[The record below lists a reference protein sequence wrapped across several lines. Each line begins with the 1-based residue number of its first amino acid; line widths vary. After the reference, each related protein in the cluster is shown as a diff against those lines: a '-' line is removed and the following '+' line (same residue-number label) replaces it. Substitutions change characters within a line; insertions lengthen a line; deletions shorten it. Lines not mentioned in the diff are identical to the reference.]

1 MPRGAIV
8 AVCGFD
14 CYTTCSILTHCLT
27 VPFAAYGCPAVRSNL
42 FKAADA
48 GIGYNG
54 PLHSLMELLVL
65 QGGGAGRQM
74 LQDLHVERQGLPAR
88 MTIPQLH
95 DKLLTGRG
103 GGVAHG
109 RV

>member
-1 MPRGAIV
+1 MLLV
-8 AVCGFD
+8 AALLSF
-14 CYTTCSILTHCLT
+14 
-27 VPFAAYGCPAVRSNL
+27 SNL

-95 DKLLTGRG
+95 DKLLTGRWWACRRP
-103 GGVAHG
+103 VQ
-109 RV
+109 